1 MITTKAVLRFDENNE
16 ACLDSVHPGI
26 EIEDVLSNTGWK
38 LQLANNVKQTA
49 EPSSEEL
56 QAIRE
61 YDRKVFGPARFGW
74 IGRSLRPRSG
84 QV

>member
-1 MITTKAVLRFDENNE
+1 MITTKAVLRFDENGE
-16 ACLDSVHPGI
+16 AYLDSVHPGI

-38 LQLANNVKQTA
+38 LRVAKSVSQTA

-61 YDRKVFGPARFGW
+61 YDKQGFW
-74 IGRSLRPRSG
+74 TS
-84 QV
+84 